1 MDSRAIDLKR
11 QKPRHVSL
19 MIKTGSSPFDWECYQ
34 GELSELKEKIAFVVL
49 DKNIGNTGRGY
60 GKLAIENEK
69 GHFGQ
74 ERDVEFFWSRT
85 EMGHTCVG
93 LLLGSQKHDSKS
105 KPLLSNV
112 GSKFGDD

>member
-19 MIKTGSSPFDWECYQ
+19 MIKKGSSTFDWECYQ
-34 GELSELKEKIAFVVL
+34 GELSELKEKIAFIVL
-49 DKNIGNTGRGY
+49 DKNIGNAVRGY
-60 GKLAIENEK
+60 GKLAIEDED

-74 ERDVEFFWSRT
+74 ERDVEFFWSRN

-93 LLLGSQKHDSKS
+93 LLLGSQKYDSKS
-105 KPLLSNV
+105 NLL
-112 GSKFGDD
+112 

>member
-1 MDSRAIDLKR
+1 MNSQSIRLKR

-34 GELSELKEKIAFVVL
+34 GELSELKEKVAFIVL
-49 DKNIGNTGRGY
+49 DENIGSMGKGY
-60 GKLAIENEK
+60 GKLAIENEE
-69 GHFGQ
+69 GYFGQ

-93 LLLGSQKHDSKS
+93 LLLGSQNHDSKS

-112 GSKFGDD
+112 GSKFGEY

>member
-1 MDSRAIDLKR
+1 MNSEATSLKKH
-11 QKPRHVSL
+11 KPRHISL

-49 DKNIGNTGRGY
+49 DKNIGSTGKGF

-93 LLLGSQKHDSKS
+93 LLLSSQKHESKW

>member
-1 MDSRAIDLKR
+1 MNSQSIRLKK

-34 GELSELKEKIAFVVL
+34 GELSELKEKIAFIVL
-49 DKNIGNTGRGY
+49 DENIGSTGKGY
-60 GKLAIENEK
+60 GKLAIENEE

-85 EMGHTCVG
+85 EMGRTCVG
-93 LLLGSQKHDSKS
+93 LLLGSQNHDFKS

-112 GSKFGDD
+112 GSKSREY